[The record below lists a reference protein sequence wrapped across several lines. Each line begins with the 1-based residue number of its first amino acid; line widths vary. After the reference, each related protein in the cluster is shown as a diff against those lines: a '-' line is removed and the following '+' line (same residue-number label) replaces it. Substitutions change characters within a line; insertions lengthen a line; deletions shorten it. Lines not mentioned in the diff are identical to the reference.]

1 MFNKLFGRKKKNTR
15 EVVQI
20 ISCPENSALAYV
32 SGKVIPIEQC
42 GEKMFA
48 QKTLGDGIVIVP
60 NDGKIIAP
68 FDCEIVMAF
77 ATGHAFGLRSKN
89 GVECMLHLG
98 IDTVHLAEPVFKP
111 QAFEGDRV
119 VAGTVLAYADLEAIK
134 RSGKNIAMLCM
145 LTNGDKWKIIHKTI
159 DGVVRVGQSVVLR
172 FEKLV

>member
-1 MFNKLFGRKKKNTR
+1 MFWKLFGRKKKNVR
-15 EVVQI
+15 EVLKVAI
-20 ISCPENSALAYV
+20 CPDNSVLAYV

-48 QKTLGDGIVIVP
+48 QKTLGDGVVILP

-68 FDCEIVMAF
+68 FDCEVVMAF

-119 VAGTVLAYADLEAIK
+119 VAGTVLAYADLEAIR
-134 RSGKNIAMLCM
+134 RSGKNTAMLCM
-145 LTNGDKWKIIHKTI
+145 LTNGDKWKITDKAV
-159 DGVVRVGQSVVLR
+159 DGNVNAGQSVVLS
-172 FEKLV
+172 FEKLI

>member
-1 MFNKLFGRKKKNTR
+1 MLKKLFGRKKKSDR
-15 EVVQI
+15 EVLHI
-20 ISCPENSALAYV
+20 ITCPENSALAYV

-48 QKTLGDGIVIVP
+48 QKTLGDGVVIVP

-111 QAFEGDRV
+111 QVFEGDRV
-119 VAGTVLAYADLEAIK
+119 TAGTVLAYANLEAIK

-145 LTNGDKWKIIHKTI
+145 LTNGDKWKITDKAV
-159 DGVVRVGQSVVLR
+159 DGNVNVGQSVVLR
-172 FEKLV
+172 FEKLA